1 MVPLLDTSV
10 YRGQKT
16 EMDLIDIILQ
26 SDWYFFGG
34 MNKIDYYNTRCKMW
48 CHVTRPN
55 IMDLLWPG
63 WQSGETQVK
72 TWWGP
77 IHCHPHSHLLHIP
90 RFKEPGSMRSSHE
103 TSVEGENM
111 CSRKHGHMYVCQA
124 PVGRVMRG
132 AGVGVVPILLYYH
145 NLGRECEI
153 SKYTLNLWLRLT
165 FLSNDHRGGGEII
178 LCDNHTCVTSNWS

>member
-1 MVPLLDTSV
+1 MS
-10 YRGQKT
+10 
-16 EMDLIDIILQ
+16 
-26 SDWYFFGG
+26 
-34 MNKIDYYNTRCKMW
+34 
-48 CHVTRPN
+48 CHKAQYHGPAVTWLTIRRN
-55 IMDLLWPG
+55 
-63 WQSGETQVK
+63 SGK
-72 TWWGP
+72 NMMGP

-90 RFKEPGSMRSSHE
+90 RFKEPGSMRSSYE

-165 FLSNDHRGGGEII
+165 FLSNDHGGGGEIK
-178 LCDNHTCVTSNWS
+178 LFDNHTCVTSNCLKLIYSFQTKEIVPCFLSFLSTESCCSPVWLFSHMISMNG